1 MMRIVVLVDANLLLY
16 AVDQRSPFNP
26 AASQWLTS
34 VLNGDRRVGFPW
46 TSLGAFMRIITHPRV
61 TSDPLTGAAA
71 WSHVESWLRADP
83 AWVPP
88 ATERTAAVLG
98 TLVKAQP
105 ISGPLMSDAMLA
117 ALAIENGLKVM
128 SADSDFAR
136 FAQVDWVNPL
146 A

>member
-1 MMRIVVLVDANLLLY
+1 MLVDANLLLY
-16 AVDQRSPFNP
+16 AVDQRSPFNS

-34 VLNGDRRVGFPW
+34 VLNGNRRVGLAW
-46 TSLGAFMRIITHPRV
+46 VSLGAFMRIITHPRV
-61 TSDPLTGAAA
+61 TADPLTGAAA
-71 WSHVESWLRADP
+71 WSHVERWLEADP

-98 TLVKAQP
+98 NLVKSQP
-105 ISGPLMSDAMLA
+105 VSGPLMPDAMLA

-136 FAQVDWVNPL
+136 FPQVDWANPL